1 MIKTNLTT
9 EFDYEIMIVGGGP
22 AGISTWL
29 HLHKYFPELAEK
41 TLLIEK
47 ATYPRDKLCGGAI
60 GGWGNII
67 LKQLGIEINVPSL
80 WIDKIECIFEN
91 DIIYINEPKFFRMVR
106 RTDFDHELAKVAIKR
121 GLYLNEDEMFLDFKQ
136 GSHYLEI
143 KTNLQK
149 YKIKNLVG
157 ADGSLSKVRRKM
169 NLNKKSNLAPTI

>member
-60 GGWGNII
+60 
-67 LKQLGIEINVPSL
+67 
-80 WIDKIECIFEN
+80 
-91 DIIYINEPKFFRMVR
+91 
-106 RTDFDHELAKVAIKR
+106 
-121 GLYLNEDEMFLDFKQ
+121 
-136 GSHYLEI
+136 
-143 KTNLQK
+143 
-149 YKIKNLVG
+149 
-157 ADGSLSKVRRKM
+157 
-169 NLNKKSNLAPTI
+169 